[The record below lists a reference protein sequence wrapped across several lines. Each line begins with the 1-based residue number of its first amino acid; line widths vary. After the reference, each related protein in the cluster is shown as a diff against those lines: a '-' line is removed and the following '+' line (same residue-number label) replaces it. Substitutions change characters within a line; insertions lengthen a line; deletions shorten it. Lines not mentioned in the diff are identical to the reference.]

1 MSGCGD
7 ADQPC
12 RGPFARALA
21 ASLATALRALAAVLV
36 PRRPA

>member
-7 ADQPC
+7 ADLPC

-21 ASLATALRALAAVLV
+21 ATLAARSEERL
-36 PRRPA
+36 